1 MLEPDFSTFESEYAS
16 DGYALKVSTEEEH
29 ANVFLRIY
37 RAEQMKEFIEDVN
50 DKKNSGVLPR
60 LANFESLIL
69 CPGGRENVE
78 RFIRFLKTTAIMLET
93 NLLPECDSIEEEMA
107 ASELRQ
113 EEYDLEEEE
122 EEDKEKEE
130 GE

>member
-16 DGYALKVSTEEEH
+16 NGFALKISTEEEH
-29 ANVFLRIY
+29 ANVLLRIY

-50 DKKNSGVLPR
+50 NKDNSGVLPG
-60 LANFESLIL
+60 LANFESLVL
-69 CPGGRENVE
+69 CPAGREDVE

-93 NLLPECDSIEEEMA
+93 NLLPECDSIEEEMVA
-107 ASELRQ
+107 RELRE
-113 EEYDLEEEE
+113 EEYDLEE